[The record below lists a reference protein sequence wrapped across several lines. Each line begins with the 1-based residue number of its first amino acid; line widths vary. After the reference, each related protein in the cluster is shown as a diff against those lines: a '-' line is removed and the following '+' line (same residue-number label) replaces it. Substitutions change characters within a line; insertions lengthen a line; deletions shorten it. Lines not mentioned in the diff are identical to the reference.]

1 MTDTAEAKESAKL
14 APLHSD
20 TTPLKWVKDNLFNNI
35 MNSVITVVLGV
46 LVVFLLVQGFGWIAN
61 EEWEIVRV
69 NLRNFMVGQFP
80 SDELWRLWTSA
91 FLLIGTFSLGTSAMA
106 HNAYDDANEKGLV
119 AERSTLL
126 NLLGRFW
133 PVLAFITLMVSFS
146 ETLLPVLG
154 VIAGVSGIVVARF
167 AGWALPVPIRSRA
180 VPLFRWRSSPEPVAW
195 SH

>member
-1 MTDTAEAKESAKL
+1 MTDTAAANEVKKL

-35 MNSVITVVLGV
+35 VNSVITVVLGV

-106 HNAYDDANEKGLV
+106 RNAYDDANEKGLV
-119 AERSTLL
+119 AQRSSLL

-154 VIAGVSGIVVARF
+154 VIGGVGGVVVARF
-167 AGWALPVPIRSRA
+167 AGWALPVPVRSRA
-180 VPLFRWRSSPEPVAW
+180 IPLMAIGTI
-195 SH
+195 